1 MGNEII
7 ITELENDDIEIQM
20 DSIVVTW
27 SEINGNPE
35 NNKALIKLLTRLLA
49 EKLDKKESIEAGQ
62 HTKITYDEN
71 GLVVAGEDL
80 SLEDLPELH
89 LENIVDVEA
98 TAEEV
103 NKLHNLQATREEIDK
118 LHDTTATTS
127 EFNIL
132 HGLKASTEELNRLKG
147 LLIASAQLN
156 MLQGIKANVQ
166 EQLDGKMDNVDFQIE
181 DQFNKTDNYDL
192 DSVITYPSSKALKD
206 GLDTKQDKLTEAQLD
221 KLNKAVTIESLDDL
235 VADKLDKNAPIQPGT
250 ACKVEYDENGLIVS
264 KKDLIASDIPNLK
277 LNKISDVNVSA
288 SELNQ
293 LKGLEADANDLNQ
306 LKGVENNVQLQFDT
320 ITQLL
325 PDEAT
330 VDNKLADKQYVKNY
344 VYYTAGFF
352 LSKDAHNTPFKSM
365 AELLSTHTFYDNGK
379 IKRISEHDYTVVTSD
394 ETRNN
399 SVSLYAWI
407 RDEIYNEGHWV
418 FQYKI
423 SNSYDDLTFD
433 WGNIVGNITN
443 QTDLMKEFKKRDTA
457 FTTHKEDKDNPHKVT
472 KKQVGLG
479 NVDNTSDADK
489 PISTDTQSALDEKQD
504 IITDLE
510 TIREGATLG
519 STALQTEIDPVY
531 TADKPNIAL
540 KSEIPTKV
548 SSLTNDAKYQTAS
561 DVAGMIA
568 SIPQF
573 EIKIVD
579 TLPSQGQ
586 KMVLYL
592 VPKTSASGDNIYDEY
607 IWLENTSSFEI
618 IGSTTVD
625 LSDYYSKSQTD
636 TLLKN
641 KQDKLTEGTGITIS
655 NNKISNTFTSLDNYT
670 TYSDEVLN
678 LNHSFV
684 YKSPTGGYKR
694 GDFRNFIKNMISPT
708 FAKKS
713 DIPTKTSQLTNDSNY
728 ITSEFHDSTKQ
739 DKGDYALKSEIPTK
753 VSSLDNDAKYQTEV
767 DVASMIASIP
777 QFELKIVDELPT
789 TGKKMILYLVPKT
802 SANGDDIHDE
812 YIWLESTASFELV
825 GSTTV
830 DLSDYATKDELNLKV
845 GNDEFVG
852 IKDLT
857 KTLTVKTKVSS
868 FTTLGLNAIGS
879 DSTYQATP
887 INSGQS
893 HWSSNAKSG
902 LKIYIAFDK
911 PTNANAINLTLKDTT
926 VYGYPQINIY
936 GGNSIADATT
946 NLLFNE
952 KAAADV
958 NSCSL
963 GDVEY
968 QYFLIDLVHTNW
980 INCMYAYIT
989 TQKDGIIRA
998 TDYQQ
1003 IKKDITQ
1010 HSNAIAGKEDK
1021 PTITKSNNKSGV
1033 IKHTDGRMEQWGLA
1047 TSSTTGET
1055 EFTIN
1060 ANFIDTDFQV
1070 FIEPRQAD
1078 NSVHYAIPS
1087 ATNKFKARIQNTSGS
1102 DMACQFQ
1109 WRAYGFWR

>member
-1 MGNEII
+1 MKDVQIIELGNE
-7 ITELENDDIEIQM
+7 DIEVIL
-20 DSIVVTW
+20 DSYALTW
-27 SEINGNPE
+27 SEILGNPTNSKPLVE
-35 NNKALIKLLTRLLA
+35 LLNKLLA
-49 EKLDKKESIEAGQ
+49 EKISKRVEPLVAGT
-62 HTKITYDEN
+62 HSKITYDEN

-80 SLEDLPELH
+80 SIEDLPELH
-89 LENIVDVEA
+89 LNNIVDVEA
-98 TAEEV
+98 TSEEV
-103 NKLHNLQATREEIDK
+103 NKLHGLQATKNEIDR
-118 LHDTTATTS
+118 LHDITATTS
-127 EFNIL
+127 ELNIL
-132 HGLKASTEELNRLKG
+132 HGLQANTEELNRLKG

-156 MLQGIKANVQ
+156 MLQGIKSNVQ
-166 EQLDGKMDNVDFQIE
+166 AQLDKKMDKINYEVE
-181 DQFNKTDNYDL
+181 NKANKTNSYDTA
-192 DSVITYPSSKALKD
+192 SNETYPSSKALKA
-206 GLDTKQDKLTEAQLD
+206 GLDTKQDKLTETQLNN
-221 KLNKAVTIESLDDL
+221 LNKAVTTENIEEAVSG
-235 VADKLDKNAPIQPGT
+235 KLDKNAPIQPDE
-250 ACKVEYDENGLIVS
+250 ACKVEYDENGLIIG
-264 KKDLIASDIPNLK
+264 KKNLEETDIPAIK

-325 PDEAT
+325 PDEVT

-344 VYYTAGFF
+344 VYDTAGFF

-365 AELLSTHTFYDNGK
+365 AELLNTHTFYDNGK

-433 WGNIVGNITN
+433 WGNIVGNIIN

-472 KKQVGLG
+472 KRQVGLG

-489 PISTDTQSALDEKQD
+489 PISTATQSALDEKQG

-548 SSLTNDAKYQTAS
+548 S
-561 DVAGMIA
+561 
-568 SIPQF
+568 
-573 EIKIVD
+573 E
-579 TLPSQGQ
+579 
-586 KMVLYL
+586 
-592 VPKTSASGDNIYDEY
+592 
-607 IWLENTSSFEI
+607 
-618 IGSTTVD
+618 
-625 LSDYYSKSQTD
+625 
-636 TLLKN
+636 
-641 KQDKLTEGTGITIS
+641 
-655 NNKISNTFTSLDNYT
+655 
-670 TYSDEVLN
+670 
-678 LNHSFV
+678 
-684 YKSPTGGYKR
+684 
-694 GDFRNFIKNMISPT
+694 
-708 FAKKS
+708 
-713 DIPTKTSQLTNDSNY
+713 LTNDSNY
-728 ITSEFHDSTKQ
+728 ITKTETNTLLNSKQ
-739 DKGDYALKSEIPTK
+739 DKGDYAFKSEIPTK

-777 QFELKIVDELPT
+777 QFELKIVDALPLQ
-789 TGKKMILYLVPKT
+789 GQRMVLYLVPKT
-802 SANGDDIHDE
+802 SASGDNIYDE
-812 YIWLESTASFELV
+812 YIWIESTSSFEII

-857 KTLTVKTKVSS
+857 KTLTAKAKVSS

-893 HWSSNAKSG
+893 HWSSNANSG

-911 PTNANAINLTLKDTT
+911 PTNVNAINLNLNDTT
-926 VYGYPQINIY
+926 IYGYPQINIY
-936 GGNSIADATT
+936 GGNSIADTTT

-952 KAAADV
+952 KAVAGV
-958 NSCSL
+958 NACNL

-968 QYFLIDLVHTNW
+968 QYFLIDLTHTNW
-980 INCMYAYIT
+980 INCMYAYVMKK
-989 TQKDGIIRA
+989 KDGIIRA
-998 TDYQQ
+998 EDYQQ
-1003 IKKDITQ
+1003 IKNDITQ
-1010 HSNAIAGKEDK
+1010 HSNAIARKEDK
-1021 PTITKSNNKSGV
+1021 PTITKSNNTSGV

-1102 DMACQFQ
+1102 DMTCQFQ

>member
-1 MGNEII
+1 MKDVQIIELGNE
-7 ITELENDDIEIQM
+7 DIEVIL
-20 DSIVVTW
+20 DSYALTW
-27 SEINGNPE
+27 SEILGNPTNSKPLVE
-35 NNKALIKLLTRLLA
+35 LLNKLLA
-49 EKLDKKESIEAGQ
+49 EKISKRVEPLVAGT
-62 HTKITYDEN
+62 HSKITYDEN

-80 SLEDLPELH
+80 SIEDLPELH
-89 LENIVDVEA
+89 LNNIVDVEA
-98 TAEEV
+98 TSEEV
-103 NKLHNLQATREEIDK
+103 NKLHGLQATKNEIDR
-118 LHDTTATTS
+118 LHGITATTS
-127 EFNIL
+127 ELNIL
-132 HGLKASTEELNRLKG
+132 HGLQANTEELNRLKG

-156 MLQGIKANVQ
+156 MLQGIKSNVQ
-166 EQLDGKMDNVDFQIE
+166 AQLDKKMDKVNYEVE
-181 DQFNKTDNYDL
+181 NKANKTNSYDTT
-192 DSVITYPSSKALKD
+192 SNETYPSSKALKA
-206 GLDTKQDKLTEAQLD
+206 GLDTKQDKLTETQLNN
-221 KLNKAVTIESLDDL
+221 LNKAVTTENIEEAVSG
-235 VADKLDKNAPIQPGT
+235 KLDKNAPIQPDE
-250 ACKVEYDENGLIVS
+250 ACKVEYDENGLIIR
-264 KKDLIASDIPNLK
+264 KKNLEETDIPAIK

-344 VYYTAGFF
+344 VYDTAGFF

-472 KKQVGLG
+472 KRQVGLG

-489 PISTDTQSALDEKQD
+489 PISTATQSALDEKQD

-573 EIKIVD
+573 KIKIVD

-586 KMVLYL
+586 KMV
-592 VPKTSASGDNIYDEY
+592 
-607 IWLENTSSFEI
+607 
-618 IGSTTVD
+618 
-625 LSDYYSKSQTD
+625 
-636 TLLKN
+636 
-641 KQDKLTEGTGITIS
+641 
-655 NNKISNTFTSLDNYT
+655 
-670 TYSDEVLN
+670 
-678 LNHSFV
+678 
-684 YKSPTGGYKR
+684 
-694 GDFRNFIKNMISPT
+694 
-708 FAKKS
+708 
-713 DIPTKTSQLTNDSNY
+713 
-728 ITSEFHDSTKQ
+728 
-739 DKGDYALKSEIPTK
+739 
-753 VSSLDNDAKYQTEV
+753 
-767 DVASMIASIP
+767 
-777 QFELKIVDELPT
+777 
-789 TGKKMILYLVPKT
+789 LYLVPKT

-845 GNDEFVG
+845 GNDEFAG
-852 IKDLT
+852 LNDLT
-857 KTLTVKTKVSS
+857 KTLTVKTQVSS
-868 FTTLGLNAIGS
+868 FATLGLNAIGS
-879 DSTYQATP
+879 DSAYQTTP
-887 INSGQS
+887 INSGTS

-911 PTNANAINLTLKDTT
+911 PTNVNAINLNLNDTT
-926 VYGYPQINIY
+926 TYGGPQINIY

-952 KAAADV
+952 KGMEGINYCD
-958 NSCSL
+958 L

-968 QYFLIDLVHTNW
+968 QYFLIDLTNTNW
-980 INCMYAYIT
+980 INCPYVYVA
-989 TQKDGIIRA
+989 KKRDGIIRA
-998 TDYQQ
+998 EDYQQ

-1010 HSNAIAGKEDK
+1010 HSNAIARKEDK

-1102 DMACQFQ
+1102 DIACQFQ

>member
-1 MGNEII
+1 MKDVQIIELGNE
-7 ITELENDDIEIQM
+7 DIEVIL
-20 DSIVVTW
+20 DSYALTW
-27 SEINGNPE
+27 SEILGNPTNSKPLVE
-35 NNKALIKLLTRLLA
+35 LLNKLLA
-49 EKLDKKESIEAGQ
+49 EKISKRVEPLVAGT
-62 HTKITYDEN
+62 HSKITYDEN

-80 SLEDLPELH
+80 SIEDLPELH
-89 LENIVDVEA
+89 LNNIVDVEA
-98 TAEEV
+98 TSEEV
-103 NKLHNLQATREEIDK
+103 NKLHGLQATKNEIDR
-118 LHDTTATTS
+118 LHGITATTS
-127 EFNIL
+127 ELNIL
-132 HGLKASTEELNRLKG
+132 HGLQANTEELNRLKG

-156 MLQGIKANVQ
+156 MLQGIKSNVQ
-166 EQLDGKMDNVDFQIE
+166 AQLDKKMDKINYEVE
-181 DQFNKTDNYDL
+181 NKANKTNSYDTT
-192 DSVITYPSSKALKD
+192 SAETYPSSKALKA
-206 GLDTKQDKLTEAQLD
+206 GLDTKQDKLTETQLNN
-221 KLNKAVTIESLDDL
+221 LNKAVTTENIKEAVSG
-235 VADKLDKNAPIQPGT
+235 KLDKNVPIQPDE
-250 ACKVEYDENGLIVS
+250 ACKVEYDENGLIIG
-264 KKDLIASDIPNLK
+264 KKNLEESDIPAIK

-325 PDEAT
+325 PDEVT

-344 VYYTAGFF
+344 VYDTAGFF

-365 AELLSTHTFYDNGK
+365 AELLNTHTFYDNGK

-433 WGNIVGNITN
+433 WGNIVGNIIN

-472 KKQVGLG
+472 RRRVGLG

-489 PISTDTQSALDEKQD
+489 PISTATQSALDEKQG

-548 SSLTNDAKYQTAS
+548 SSLTNDSNYQTAT
-561 DVAGMIA
+561 DVASMIA

-573 EIKIVD
+573 ELKIVD
-579 TLPSQGQ
+579 ALPLQGQ
-586 KMVLYL
+586 RMVLYL

-607 IWLENTSSFEI
+607 IWLESTSSFEI
-618 IGSTTVD
+618 I
-625 LSDYYSKSQTD
+625 
-636 TLLKN
+636 
-641 KQDKLTEGTGITIS
+641 
-655 NNKISNTFTSLDNYT
+655 
-670 TYSDEVLN
+670 
-678 LNHSFV
+678 
-684 YKSPTGGYKR
+684 
-694 GDFRNFIKNMISPT
+694 
-708 FAKKS
+708 
-713 DIPTKTSQLTNDSNY
+713 
-728 ITSEFHDSTKQ
+728 
-739 DKGDYALKSEIPTK
+739 
-753 VSSLDNDAKYQTEV
+753 
-767 DVASMIASIP
+767 
-777 QFELKIVDELPT
+777 
-789 TGKKMILYLVPKT
+789 
-802 SANGDDIHDE
+802 
-812 YIWLESTASFELV
+812 

-845 GNDEFVG
+845 GHDEFVG
-852 IKDLT
+852 MNDLT
-857 KTLTVKTKVSS
+857 KTLTAKAKVSS

-887 INSGQS
+887 INNGQS
-893 HWSSNAKSG
+893 HWSSSANSG

-911 PTNANAINLTLKDTT
+911 PTNVNAINLALNDTT
-926 VYGYPQINIY
+926 IYGYPQINIY

-952 KAAADV
+952 KAVAGV
-958 NSCSL
+958 NSCNL

-968 QYFLIDLVHTNW
+968 QYFLIDLIHTNW
-980 INCMYAYIT
+980 INCMYAYIG

-1003 IKKDITQ
+1003 IKNDITQ
-1010 HSNAIAGKEDK
+1010 HSNAITQHANIIAGKENK

-1033 IKHTDGRMEQWGLA
+1033 IKHTDGRMEQWGLT

-1060 ANFIDTDFQV
+1060 ASFIDTDFQV

>member
-1 MGNEII
+1 MGNEVI

-49 EKLDKKESIEAGQ
+49 EKLDKKEPIEAGQ

-235 VADKLDKNAPIQPGT
+235 VADKLDKNAPIQPDE
-250 ACKVEYDENGLIVS
+250 ACKVEYDENGLIIG
-264 KKDLIASDIPNLK
+264 KKSLEETDIPAIK

-325 PDEAT
+325 PDEVT

-344 VYYTAGFF
+344 VYDTAGFF

-365 AELLSTHTFYDNGK
+365 AELLNTHTFYDNGK

-457 FTTHKEDKDNPHKVT
+457 LTTHKEDKDNPHKVT
-472 KKQVGLG
+472 KRQVGLG
-479 NVDNTSDADK
+479 NVDNTSDANK
-489 PISTDTQSALDEKQD
+489 PISTATQSALDEKQD

-519 STALQTEIDPVY
+519 STALQAEIDPVY

-548 SSLTNDAKYQTAS
+548 SSLTNDANYQTYAN
-561 DVAGMIA
+561 VAGMIA

-573 EIKIVD
+573 ELKIVD
-579 TLPSQGQ
+579 ALPSQGQ

-607 IWLENTSSFEI
+607 IWIEQTTSFEHLGTTAVDLTDYVKNTDYANTASGGVIKISDVYGIRLNNGVLYADILRANEYDRFSSASFLSKGTLENIKENLVTS
-618 IGSTTVD
+618 IGDTKYVA
-625 LSDYYSKSQTD
+625 QD
-636 TLLKN
+636 TLLEK
-641 KQDKLTEGTGITIS
+641 TSETW
-655 NNKISNTFTSLDNYT
+655 TFTLEDGT
-670 TYSDEVLN
+670 EV
-678 LNHSFV
+678 
-684 YKSPTGGYKR
+684 
-694 GDFRNFIKNMISPT
+694 
-708 FAKKS
+708 
-713 DIPTKTSQLTNDSNY
+713 TKTM
-728 ITSEFHDSTKQ
+728 
-739 DKGDYALKSEIPTK
+739 
-753 VSSLDNDAKYQTEV
+753 V
-767 DVASMIASIP
+767 
-777 QFELKIVDELPT
+777 
-789 TGKKMILYLVPKT
+789 
-802 SANGDDIHDE
+802 
-812 YIWLESTASFELV
+812 
-825 GSTTV
+825 
-830 DLSDYATKDELNLKV
+830 
-845 GNDEFVG
+845 
-852 IKDLT
+852 
-857 KTLTVKTKVSS
+857 
-868 FTTLGLNAIGS
+868 LGA
-879 DSTYQATP
+879 
-887 INSGQS
+887 
-893 HWSSNAKSG
+893 
-902 LKIYIAFDK
+902 
-911 PTNANAINLTLKDTT
+911 
-926 VYGYPQINIY
+926 
-936 GGNSIADATT
+936 
-946 NLLFNE
+946 
-952 KAAADV
+952 
-958 NSCSL
+958 
-963 GDVEY
+963 
-968 QYFLIDLVHTNW
+968 
-980 INCMYAYIT
+980 
-989 TQKDGIIRA
+989 
-998 TDYQQ
+998 
-1003 IKKDITQ
+1003 
-1010 HSNAIAGKEDK
+1010 
-1021 PTITKSNNKSGV
+1021 
-1033 IKHTDGRMEQWGLA
+1033 
-1047 TSSTTGET
+1047 
-1055 EFTIN
+1055 
-1060 ANFIDTDFQV
+1060 
-1070 FIEPRQAD
+1070 
-1078 NSVHYAIPS
+1078 
-1087 ATNKFKARIQNTSGS
+1087 
-1102 DMACQFQ
+1102 
-1109 WRAYGFWR
+1109 

>member
-1 MGNEII
+1 MKDVQIIELGNE
-7 ITELENDDIEIQM
+7 DIEVII
-20 DSIVVTW
+20 DSYALTW
-27 SEINGNPE
+27 SEILGNPTNSKPLVE
-35 NNKALIKLLTRLLA
+35 LLNKLLA
-49 EKLDKKESIEAGQ
+49 EKISKRVEPLVAGT
-62 HTKITYDEN
+62 HSKITYDEN

-80 SLEDLPELH
+80 SIEDLPELH
-89 LENIVDVEA
+89 LNNIVDVEA
-98 TAEEV
+98 TAREV
-103 NKLHNLQATREEIDK
+103 NKLHNLEATTEELDK
-118 LHDTTATTS
+118 LHRLKATTA
-127 EFNIL
+127 ELDIL
-132 HGLKASTEELNRLKG
+132 HGLEATTKELNRLKG

-156 MLQGIKANVQ
+156 MLQGIKSNVQ
-166 EQLDGKMDNVDFQIE
+166 AQLDKKMDKVNYEVE
-181 DQFNKTDNYDL
+181 NKANKTNSYDTT
-192 DSVITYPSSKALKD
+192 SNETYPSSKALKA
-206 GLDTKQDKLTEAQLD
+206 GLNTKQDKLTETQLNN
-221 KLNKAVTIESLDDL
+221 LNKAVTTENIEEAVSG
-235 VADKLDKNAPIQPGT
+235 KLDKNAPIQPDE
-250 ACKVEYDENGLIVS
+250 ACKVEYDENGLIIR
-264 KKDLIASDIPNLK
+264 KKNLEETDIPAIK

-344 VYYTAGFF
+344 VYDTAGFF

-379 IKRISEHDYTVVTSD
+379 IKRISEHDYTVITSD

-472 KKQVGLG
+472 KRQVGLG

-489 PISTDTQSALDEKQD
+489 PISTATQSALDEKQD

-548 SSLTNDAKYQTAS
+548 SSLTNDAKYQTAL

-607 IWLENTSSFEI
+607 IWI
-618 IGSTTVD
+618 
-625 LSDYYSKSQTD
+625 
-636 TLLKN
+636 
-641 KQDKLTEGTGITIS
+641 
-655 NNKISNTFTSLDNYT
+655 
-670 TYSDEVLN
+670 
-678 LNHSFV
+678 
-684 YKSPTGGYKR
+684 
-694 GDFRNFIKNMISPT
+694 
-708 FAKKS
+708 
-713 DIPTKTSQLTNDSNY
+713 
-728 ITSEFHDSTKQ
+728 
-739 DKGDYALKSEIPTK
+739 
-753 VSSLDNDAKYQTEV
+753 
-767 DVASMIASIP
+767 
-777 QFELKIVDELPT
+777 
-789 TGKKMILYLVPKT
+789 
-802 SANGDDIHDE
+802 
-812 YIWLESTASFELV
+812 ESTSSFELV

-845 GNDEFVG
+845 GNDEFAG
-852 IKDLT
+852 MNDLT
-857 KTLTVKTKVSS
+857 ETLTAKTKVSS

-879 DSTYQATP
+879 NSTYQLTP
-887 INSGQS
+887 INSGTS
-893 HWSSNAKSG
+893 HWSSNANSG

-911 PTNANAINLTLKDTT
+911 PTNVNAIDLALNDTAT
-926 VYGYPQINIY
+926 YGYPQINIY

-952 KAAADV
+952 KGVADV
-958 NSCSL
+958 NYCNL

-968 QYFLIDLVHTNW
+968 QYFLIDLIHTNW
-980 INCMYAYIT
+980 INCMYAYVM
-989 TQKDGIIRA
+989 KKRDGIIRA
-998 TDYQQ
+998 EDYQQ

-1010 HSNAIAGKEDK
+1010 HSNAIARKEDK

>member
-1 MGNEII
+1 MKDVQIIELGNE
-7 ITELENDDIEIQM
+7 DIEVIL
-20 DSIVVTW
+20 DSYALTW
-27 SEINGNPE
+27 SEILGNPTNSKSLVE
-35 NNKALIKLLTRLLA
+35 LLNKLLA
-49 EKLDKKESIEAGQ
+49 EKISKRVEPLVAGT
-62 HTKITYDEN
+62 HSKITYDEN

-80 SLEDLPELH
+80 SIEDLPELH
-89 LENIVDVEA
+89 LNNIVDVEA
-98 TAEEV
+98 TSEEV
-103 NKLHNLQATREEIDK
+103 NKLHGLQATKNEIDR
-118 LHDTTATTS
+118 LHGITATTS
-127 EFNIL
+127 ELNIL
-132 HGLKASTEELNRLKG
+132 HGLQANTEELNRLKG

-156 MLQGIKANVQ
+156 MLQGIKSNVQ
-166 EQLDGKMDNVDFQIE
+166 AQLDKKMDKVNYEVE
-181 DQFNKTDNYDL
+181 NKANKTNSYDTV
-192 DSVITYPSSKALKD
+192 SNETYPSSKALKA
-206 GLDTKQDKLTEAQLD
+206 GLDTKQDKLTETQLNN
-221 KLNKAVTIESLDDL
+221 LNKAVTTENIEEAVSG
-235 VADKLDKNAPIQPGT
+235 KLDKNAPIQPDE
-250 ACKVEYDENGLIVS
+250 ACKVEYDENGLIIG
-264 KKDLIASDIPNLK
+264 KKNLEETDIPAIK

-344 VYYTAGFF
+344 VYDTAGFF

-365 AELLSTHTFYDNGK
+365 AELLNTHTFYDNGK

-457 FTTHKEDKDNPHKVT
+457 LTTHKEDKDNPHKVT
-472 KKQVGLG
+472 KRQVGLG
-479 NVDNTSDADK
+479 NVDNTSDANK
-489 PISTDTQSALDEKQD
+489 PISTATQSALDEKQD

-519 STALQTEIDPVY
+519 STALQAEIDPVY

-548 SSLTNDAKYQTAS
+548 S
-561 DVAGMIA
+561 
-568 SIPQF
+568 
-573 EIKIVD
+573 E
-579 TLPSQGQ
+579 
-586 KMVLYL
+586 
-592 VPKTSASGDNIYDEY
+592 
-607 IWLENTSSFEI
+607 
-618 IGSTTVD
+618 
-625 LSDYYSKSQTD
+625 
-636 TLLKN
+636 
-641 KQDKLTEGTGITIS
+641 
-655 NNKISNTFTSLDNYT
+655 
-670 TYSDEVLN
+670 
-678 LNHSFV
+678 
-684 YKSPTGGYKR
+684 
-694 GDFRNFIKNMISPT
+694 
-708 FAKKS
+708 
-713 DIPTKTSQLTNDSNY
+713 LTNDSNY
-728 ITSEFHDSTKQ
+728 MTKTETNTLLNSKQ

-753 VSSLDNDAKYQTEV
+753 VSSLTNDAEYQTV
-767 DVASMIASIP
+767 TDVASMIASIP
-777 QFELKIVDELPT
+777 QFEMKIVDALPLQ
-789 TGKKMILYLVPKT
+789 GQRMVLYLVTKT
-802 SANGDDIHDE
+802 SASGDNIYDE
-812 YIWLESTASFELV
+812 YIWIESTSSFEII

-845 GNDEFVG
+845 GNDEFVSMN
-852 IKDLT
+852 DLT
-857 KTLTVKTKVSS
+857 KTLTVKTRVSS

-887 INSGQS
+887 INSGTS

-911 PTNANAINLTLKDTT
+911 PTNVNAINLFLSDT
-926 VYGYPQINIY
+926 VMYGYPQINIY

-952 KAAADV
+952 KGVADV
-958 NSCSL
+958 NYCNL

-968 QYFLIDLVHTNW
+968 QYFLIDLTHTNW
-980 INCMYAYIT
+980 INCRYAYVM
-989 TQKDGIIRA
+989 KKRDGIIRA
-998 TDYQQ
+998 EDYQQ

-1010 HSNAIAGKEDK
+1010 NSNAIAGKEDK

-1078 NSVHYAIPS
+1078 DLVHYAIPS

-1102 DMACQFQ
+1102 DMTCQFQ
-1109 WRAYGFWR
+1109 WRAYGFWM

>member
-1 MGNEII
+1 MKDVQIIELGNE
-7 ITELENDDIEIQM
+7 DIEVIL
-20 DSIVVTW
+20 DSYALTW
-27 SEINGNPE
+27 SEILGNPTNSKPLVE
-35 NNKALIKLLTRLLA
+35 LLNKLLA
-49 EKLDKKESIEAGQ
+49 EKISKRVEPLVAGT
-62 HTKITYDEN
+62 HSKITYDEN

-80 SLEDLPELH
+80 SIEDLPELH
-89 LENIVDVEA
+89 LNNIVDVEA
-98 TAEEV
+98 TSEEV
-103 NKLHNLQATREEIDK
+103 NKLHGLKATKNEIDR
-118 LHDTTATTS
+118 LHGITATTS

-132 HGLKASTEELNRLKG
+132 HGLQANTEELSRLKG

-156 MLQGIKANVQ
+156 MLQGIKSNVQ
-166 EQLDGKMDNVDFQIE
+166 AQLDKKMDKINYEVE
-181 DQFNKTDNYDL
+181 NKANKTNSYDTA
-192 DSVITYPSSKALKD
+192 SNETYPSSKALKA
-206 GLDTKQDKLTEAQLD
+206 GLDTKQDKLTETQLNN
-221 KLNKAVTIESLDDL
+221 LNKAITTENIEEA
-235 VADKLDKNAPIQPGT
+235 VNGKLDKNVPIQPDE
-250 ACKVEYDENGLIVS
+250 ACKVEYDENGLIIG
-264 KKDLIASDIPNLK
+264 KKNLEESDIPAIR

-325 PDEAT
+325 PDEVT

-344 VYYTAGFF
+344 VYDTAGFF

-365 AELLSTHTFYDNGK
+365 AELLNTHTFYDNGK

-472 KKQVGLG
+472 KRQVGLG
-479 NVDNTSDADK
+479 NVDNTSDANK
-489 PISTDTQSALDEKQD
+489 PISTATQSALDEKQD

-519 STALQTEIDPVY
+519 STALQAEIDPVY
-531 TADKPNIAL
+531 TADKPNI
-540 KSEIPTKV
+540 
-548 SSLTNDAKYQTAS
+548 
-561 DVAGMIA
+561 
-568 SIPQF
+568 
-573 EIKIVD
+573 
-579 TLPSQGQ
+579 
-586 KMVLYL
+586 
-592 VPKTSASGDNIYDEY
+592 
-607 IWLENTSSFEI
+607 
-618 IGSTTVD
+618 
-625 LSDYYSKSQTD
+625 
-636 TLLKN
+636 
-641 KQDKLTEGTGITIS
+641 
-655 NNKISNTFTSLDNYT
+655 
-670 TYSDEVLN
+670 
-678 LNHSFV
+678 
-684 YKSPTGGYKR
+684 
-694 GDFRNFIKNMISPT
+694 
-708 FAKKS
+708 
-713 DIPTKTSQLTNDSNY
+713 
-728 ITSEFHDSTKQ
+728 
-739 DKGDYALKSEIPTK
+739 ALKSEIPTK

-777 QFELKIVDELPT
+777 QFELKIVDALPLQ
-789 TGKKMILYLVPKT
+789 GQRMVLYLVPKT
-802 SANGDDIHDE
+802 SASGDNIYDE
-812 YIWLESTASFELV
+812 YIWIESTSSFELI

-845 GNDEFVG
+845 GHDEFVG
-852 IKDLT
+852 MNDLT
-857 KTLTVKTKVSS
+857 KTLTAKTNVSS

-879 DSTYQATP
+879 NSTYTHTP
-887 INSGQS
+887 INSGDS
-893 HWSSNAKSG
+893 HWSSNATSG

-911 PTNANAINLTLKDTT
+911 PTNVNAINLTLNDTRM
-926 VYGYPQINIY
+926 YGYPQINIY

-952 KAAADV
+952 KGMEGINYCD
-958 NSCSL
+958 L

-968 QYFLIDLVHTNW
+968 QYFLIDLTNTNW
-980 INCMYAYIT
+980 INCPYVYIV
-989 TQKDGIIRA
+989 KKRDGIIRA
-998 TDYQQ
+998 GDYQQ
-1003 IKKDITQ
+1003 IKNDITQ
-1010 HSNAIAGKEDK
+1010 HSNAITQHSNAIARKEDK

>member
-1 MGNEII
+1 MKDVQIIELGNE
-7 ITELENDDIEIQM
+7 DIEVIL
-20 DSIVVTW
+20 DSYALTW
-27 SEINGNPE
+27 SEILGNPTNSKPLVE
-35 NNKALIKLLTRLLA
+35 LLNKLLA
-49 EKLDKKESIEAGQ
+49 EKISKRVEPLVAGT
-62 HTKITYDEN
+62 HSKITYDEE

-80 SLEDLPELH
+80 SIEDLPPLR

-98 TAEEV
+98 TAREV
-103 NKLHNLQATREEIDK
+103 NKLHNLKATTEEIDK
-118 LHDTTATTS
+118 LHRLKVTTA
-127 EFNIL
+127 ELDIL
-132 HGLKASTEELNRLKG
+132 HGLEANTEELNRLKG

-156 MLQGIKANVQ
+156 MLQGIKSNVQ
-166 EQLDGKMDNVDFQIE
+166 AQLDKKMDKINYEVE
-181 DQFNKTDNYDL
+181 NKANKTNSYDTA
-192 DSVITYPSSKALKD
+192 SNETYPSSKALKA
-206 GLDTKQDKLTEAQLD
+206 GLDTKQDKLTETQLNN
-221 KLNKAVTIESLDDL
+221 LNKAITTENIEEAVSG
-235 VADKLDKNAPIQPGT
+235 KLDKNTPIQPDE
-250 ACKVEYDENGLIVS
+250 ACKVEYDENGLIIG
-264 KKDLIASDIPNLK
+264 KKNLEESDIPAIR

-293 LKGLEADANDLNQ
+293 LKGLEADANNLNQ

-325 PDEAT
+325 PDKAT

-344 VYYTAGFF
+344 VYDTAGFF

-365 AELLSTHTFYDNGK
+365 AELLNTHTFYDNGK

-457 FTTHKEDKDNPHKVT
+457 LTTHKEDKDNPHKVT
-472 KKQVGLG
+472 KRQVGLG
-479 NVDNTSDADK
+479 NVDNTSDANK
-489 PISTDTQSALDEKQD
+489 PISTATQSALDEKQD

-519 STALQTEIDPVY
+519 STALQAEIDPVY

-548 SSLTNDAKYQTAS
+548 SELTNDSNYMTKTETNTLLNSKQDKGDYALKSEIPTKVSSLTNDAEYQTAT
-561 DVAGMIA
+561 DVASMIA

-573 EIKIVD
+573 ELKIVD
-579 TLPSQGQ
+579 ALPLQGQ
-586 KMVLYL
+586 RMVLYL

-607 IWLENTSSFEI
+607 IWIESTSSFELI
-618 IGSTTVD
+618 
-625 LSDYYSKSQTD
+625 
-636 TLLKN
+636 
-641 KQDKLTEGTGITIS
+641 
-655 NNKISNTFTSLDNYT
+655 
-670 TYSDEVLN
+670 
-678 LNHSFV
+678 
-684 YKSPTGGYKR
+684 
-694 GDFRNFIKNMISPT
+694 
-708 FAKKS
+708 
-713 DIPTKTSQLTNDSNY
+713 
-728 ITSEFHDSTKQ
+728 
-739 DKGDYALKSEIPTK
+739 
-753 VSSLDNDAKYQTEV
+753 
-767 DVASMIASIP
+767 
-777 QFELKIVDELPT
+777 
-789 TGKKMILYLVPKT
+789 
-802 SANGDDIHDE
+802 
-812 YIWLESTASFELV
+812 

-845 GNDEFVG
+845 GNDEFAG
-852 IKDLT
+852 MNDLT
-857 KTLTVKTKVSS
+857 ETLTVKTKVSS

-879 DSTYQATP
+879 NSTYQPTP
-887 INSGQS
+887 INSDAS
-893 HWSSNAKSG
+893 HWSNNATSG

-911 PTNANAINLTLKDTT
+911 PTNANAINLVLNDTHM
-926 VYGYPQINIY
+926 YGYPQINIY

-952 KAAADV
+952 KGMEGINYCD
-958 NSCSL
+958 L

-968 QYFLIDLVHTNW
+968 QYFLIDLTNTNW
-980 INCMYAYIT
+980 INCPYVYVA
-989 TQKDGIIRA
+989 KKRDGIIRA
-998 TDYQQ
+998 ADYQQ
-1003 IKKDITQ
+1003 IKNDITKHSNAITQ